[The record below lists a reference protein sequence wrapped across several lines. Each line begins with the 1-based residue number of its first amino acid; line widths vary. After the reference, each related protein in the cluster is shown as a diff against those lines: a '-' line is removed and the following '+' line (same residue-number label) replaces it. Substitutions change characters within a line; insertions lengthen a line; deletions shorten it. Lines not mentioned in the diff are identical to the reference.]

1 MNIQEY
7 IESGKLELFLLG
19 ELTEREREEVIAM
32 AKAHPEIQ
40 QELDALEEAMFAF
53 DELSGK
59 TPAPQLKEKIFAS
72 LEEEFKQEQPAEKK
86 VEKLTPAPSPTETK
100 VVKISPWKPFA
111 VAASIVAILA
121 SAVAIYFA
129 GKFYD
134 TEEKFVALLQ
144 DQQVMADNLNQ
155 VKLQYEETDSRLDR
169 LVAGDFKRVE
179 MKGESF
185 AMQKDAKVDVFWD
198 SKAQEVFVAVNT
210 LNSLSA
216 EFDYQLWAIGKDGPV
231 GIGLVNPGEKFTLQ
245 QMQAV
250 AEAGAFAITI
260 EPKGGSKSPTLDK
273 LVVLGEVA

>member
-32 AKAHPEIQ
+32 AKAYPEIQ
-40 QELDALEEAMFAF
+40 QELDALEQSMFAF
-53 DELSGK
+53 DELTGK
-59 TPAPQLKEKIFAS
+59 APSAQVKEKIFAS
-72 LEEEFKQEQPAEKK
+72 LEEEFKKEETPKTSPLPDPTP
-86 VEKLTPAPSPTETK
+86 VETNVVKLT
-100 VVKISPWKPFA
+100 PWKPFA
-111 VAASIVAILA
+111 VAASLVAILA
-121 SAVAIYFA
+121 SAAAIYFA
-129 GKFYD
+129 GKFYETD
-134 TEEKFVALLQ
+134 QKFTALLQ

-155 VKLQYEETDSRLDR
+155 VKLEYEKTDSRLDR
-169 LVAGDFKRVE
+169 LVAGDFRRVE
-179 MKGESF
+179 MIGETLP
-185 AMQKDAKVDVFWD
+185 MQKDAKVDVFWD
-198 SKAQEVFVAVNT
+198 QQAQEVFVSVNN

-245 QMQAV
+245 QMNAV

-260 EPKGGSKSPTLDK
+260 EPKGGSKAPTLEK

>member
-32 AKAHPEIQ
+32 AKAHPKIQ

-53 DELSGK
+53 DELTGK
-59 TPAPQLKEKIFAS
+59 APSAQVKEKIFAS
-72 LEEEFKQEQPAEKK
+72 LEEDFKEEDATKK
-86 VEKLTPAPSPTETK
+86 APIPTPAPVETK
-100 VVKISPWKPFA
+100 VVKLSPWKPFA
-111 VAASIVAILA
+111 VAASLIAILA
-121 SAVAIYFA
+121 SAAAIYFA
-129 GKFYD
+129 GKFYETD
-134 TEEKFVALLQ
+134 QKFTALLQ
-144 DQQVMADNLNQ
+144 DQQVLAENLNQ
-155 VKLQYEETDSRLDR
+155 VKLQYEETDNRLDR
-169 LVAGDFKRVE
+169 LVAGDFRRVE
-179 MKGESF
+179 MKGESLP
-185 AMQKDAKVDVFWD
+185 MQKDAKVDVFWD
-198 SKAQEVFVAVNT
+198 QKAQEVFVAVNN

-216 EFDYQLWAIGKDGPV
+216 EFDYQLWAIGKEGPV

-260 EPKGGSKSPTLDK
+260 EPKGGSKSPTLEK

>member
-32 AKAHPEIQ
+32 AKAHPKIQ
-40 QELDALEEAMFAF
+40 QELDALEEVMFAF
-53 DELSGK
+53 DELTGK
-59 TPAPQLKEKIFAS
+59 APSAQVKEKIFAS
-72 LEEEFKQEQPAEKK
+72 LEEEFKKEKAPK
-86 VEKLTPAPSPTETK
+86 GAPSPISAPVETK
-100 VVKISPWKPFA
+100 VVKLSPWKPFA
-111 VAASIVAILA
+111 VAASLIAILA
-121 SAVAIYFA
+121 SAAAIYFA
-129 GKFYD
+129 GKFYETD
-134 TEEKFVALLQ
+134 QKFTALLQ
-144 DQQVMADNLNQ
+144 DQQVLADNLNQ

-169 LVAGDFKRVE
+169 LVSGDFRRVE
-179 MKGESF
+179 MKGE
-185 AMQKDAKVDVFWD
+185 ALPMQKDAKVDVFWD
-198 SKAQEVFVAVNT
+198 QKAQEVFVAVNN

-260 EPKGGSKSPTLDK
+260 EPKGGSQSPTLEK

>member
-32 AKAHPEIQ
+32 AKAYPEIQ
-40 QELDALEEAMFAF
+40 QELDALEQSMFAF
-53 DELSGK
+53 DELTGK
-59 TPAPQLKEKIFAS
+59 APSAQVKEKIFAS
-72 LEEEFKQEQPAEKK
+72 LEEEFKKEETPKTSPVVSNPAP
-86 VEKLTPAPSPTETK
+86 VVTNVVKLT
-100 VVKISPWKPFA
+100 PWKPFA
-111 VAASIVAILA
+111 VAASLVAILA
-121 SAVAIYFA
+121 SAAAIYFA
-129 GKFYD
+129 GKFYETD
-134 TEEKFVALLQ
+134 QKFTALLQ

-155 VKLQYEETDSRLDR
+155 VKLEYEKTDSRLDR
-169 LVAGDFKRVE
+169 LVAGDFRKVE
-179 MKGESF
+179 MKGE
-185 AMQKDAKVDVFWD
+185 ALKMQKDAKVDVFWD
-198 SKAQEVFVAVNT
+198 QKAQEVFVAVNN

-245 QMQAV
+245 QMNAV

-260 EPKGGSKSPTLDK
+260 EPKGGSKAPTLDK

>member
-32 AKAHPEIQ
+32 AKAHPQIQ
-40 QELDALEEAMFAF
+40 EELDALEQSMFAF
-53 DELSGK
+53 DELTGK
-59 TPAPQLKEKIFAS
+59 APSAQVKEKIFAS
-72 LEEEFKQEQPAEKK
+72 LEEEFKKEETPKTSP
-86 VEKLTPAPSPTETK
+86 VVSNPAPVETK
-100 VVKISPWKPFA
+100 VVKLTPWKPFA
-111 VAASIVAILA
+111 VAASLVAVFA

-129 GKFYD
+129 GKFYETD
-134 TEEKFVALLQ
+134 QKFTALLQ

-155 VKLQYEETDSRLDR
+155 VKLEYEKTDSRLDR
-169 LVAGDFKRVE
+169 LVAGDFRKVE
-179 MKGESF
+179 MKGE
-185 AMQKDAKVDVFWD
+185 ALKMQKDAKVDVFWD
-198 SKAQEVFVAVNT
+198 QQAQEVFVAVNN

-245 QMQAV
+245 QMNAV

-260 EPKGGSKSPTLDK
+260 EPKGGSKAPTLDK

>member
-32 AKAHPEIQ
+32 AKAHPQIQ
-40 QELDALEEAMFAF
+40 EELEALEQSMFAF
-53 DELSGK
+53 DELTGK
-59 TPAPQLKEKIFAS
+59 VPSTQVKEKIFAS
-72 LEEEFKQEQPAEKK
+72 LENEFKKEEAPK
-86 VEKLTPAPSPTETK
+86 VTSAPSLAPVESK
-100 VVKISPWKPFA
+100 VVKITPWKPFA
-111 VAASIVAILA
+111 VAASLVAVLA
-121 SAVAIYFA
+121 SAAAIYFA
-129 GKFYD
+129 GKFYETD
-134 TEEKFVALLQ
+134 QKFTALLQ

-155 VKLQYEETDSRLDR
+155 VKLEYEETDSRLDR
-169 LVAGDFKRVE
+169 LVAGDFRRVE
-179 MKGESF
+179 MIGETLS
-185 AMQKDAKVDVFWD
+185 MQKDAKVDVFWD
-198 SKAQEVFVAVNT
+198 QKAQEVFVAVNN

-245 QMQAV
+245 QMKAV

-260 EPKGGSKSPTLDK
+260 EPKGGSKAPTLEK

>member
-1 MNIQEY
+1 MNIQDY

-19 ELTEREREEVIAM
+19 ELNEREREEVLTL
-32 AKAHPEIQ
+32 AKTYPEIQ

-53 DELSGK
+53 DQATGPKPSNK
-59 TPAPQLKEKIFAS
+59 VKDKIFAS
-72 LEEEFKQEQPAEKK
+72 LDNEFQEEEPKTIEFKPTNPNQA
-86 VEKLTPAPSPTETK
+86 KL
-100 VVKISPWKPFA
+100 SPWKGLA
-111 VAASIVAILA
+111 AAASLIAILA
-121 SAVAIYFA
+121 SAAAIFFA

-134 TEEKFVALLQ
+134 TEEKFTALLQ
-144 DQQVMADNLNQ
+144 GQQVMADNLNQ

-169 LVAGDFKRVE
+169 LVSGDFRRVE
-179 MKGESF
+179 MKGE
-185 AMQKDAKVDVFWD
+185 ALPMQKDAKVDVFWD
-198 SKAQEVFVAVNT
+198 QKAQEVFVAVNN
-210 LNSLSA
+210 LNSLSS

-260 EPKGGSKSPTLDK
+260 EPKGGSKAPTLEK

>member
-1 MNIQEY
+1 MNIQDY

-19 ELTEREREEVIAM
+19 ELSEREREEVLTL
-32 AKAHPEIQ
+32 AKTYPEIQ
-40 QELDALEEAMFAF
+40 QELDALEKAMFAF
-53 DELSGK
+53 DQATGK
-59 TPAPQLKEKIFAS
+59 SPSQEVKKKIFAS
-72 LEEEFKQEQPAEKK
+72 LEDEFKPEQPTSKESP
-86 VEKLTPAPSPTETK
+86 TPSSGAAPSETK
-100 VVKISPWKPFA
+100 VVKISPWKSFA
-111 VAASIVAILA
+111 IAASLVAILT
-121 SAVAIYFA
+121 SAAAIYFA

-134 TEEKFVALLQ
+134 TEEKFIALLQ

-185 AMQKDAKVDVFWD
+185 PMQKDAKVDVFWD
-198 SKAQEVFVAVNT
+198 SNAQEVFVAVNR